1 MYSNILALFAGLSTL
16 AAAVPTGTAKEP
28 CAQISHI
35 YQQQQQQQ
43 QQQTEKQH
51 PQCMPLQSS
60 YDVPAAN

>member
-43 QQQTEKQH
+43 QQTEKQRL
-51 PQCMPLQSS
+51 QCMPLRSS
-60 YDVPAAN
+60 YDVSAAN